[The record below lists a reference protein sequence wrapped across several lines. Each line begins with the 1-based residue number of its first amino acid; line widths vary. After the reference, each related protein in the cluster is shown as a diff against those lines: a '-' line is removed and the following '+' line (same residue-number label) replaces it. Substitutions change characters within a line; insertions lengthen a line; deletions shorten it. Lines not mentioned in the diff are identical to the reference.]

1 MHALDLAANLDRIA
15 RLELFLQCRNDLV
28 DLIGNASEVATLH
41 AGVNFVRWLD
51 VGFKLVFANLKLSLP
66 IKLRANRDP
75 ISHLAIANFGGL
87 RLA

>member
-51 VGFKLVFANLKLSLP
+51 VRL
-66 IKLRANRDP
+66 IQ
-75 ISHLAIANFGGL
+75 IGL
-87 RLA
+87 RQSQVVATNKASCEPRSNILSSNR